1 MAEDDIYKRMGFMCG
16 IEIHQRLATKC
27 KLFCG
32 CTADISAKEHEI
44 GRVRRRQRAVA
55 GELGKV
61 DRSAEFEEEKEH
73 DFTYRVFRENTC
85 LVDVDEEPPHE
96 MNEEAL
102 TITLPIAKAMGM
114 EIVDELQVMRKGVVD
129 GSDPSAF
136 QRTILVAIDGSI
148 TVNGKK
154 IAIPTLSLEEESSGI
169 AERGEKSV
177 IYDTDRLGIPLIE
190 IGTAPT
196 IPDPKSAKDVAL
208 YIGTLLRLT
217 GSVQRGIGSIRQ
229 DVNMSI
235 KGGARIEMKGVQE
248 LALMDKFIE
257 NEIMRQQA
265 LLKIKENLIAVHAKV
280 DKPTELTQL
289 FKSTK
294 AKIISGAEC
303 VMGIG
308 LHGFKGVL
316 GMEINPKRRL
326 GTEISDY
333 TKMAG
338 VNGLIHSDEDL
349 TKYGISDKEEESVRE
364 KLGVGK
370 EDSFIIIAAD
380 RYSASKGIELARWR
394 AEYALEGVPKETRA
408 AMPGE
413 LCTTRFMRP
422 LPGGARMYPETDVRP
437 ITLTDAMIEYA
448 VQNMPSMER
457 ERKYLKSK
465 LANDSIAERLML
477 SSRYGLFKQVINS
490 TNADPEF
497 VANFIVQK
505 LTEMRRNGYEGKLSE
520 KQMISLFNS
529 YGNGEIT
536 KAGVEEIAKALL
548 KKNID
553 VEDAIKDLNLRR
565 ITGDELERLVKAELK
580 HDNHD
585 AVKVIMSKY
594 RLVVDGTE
602 LHSIISKFA
611 KK

>member
-16 IEIHQRLATKC
+16 IEIHQRLATKR

-32 CTADISAKEHEI
+32 CTAEMGTKEHEI

-61 DRSAEFEEEKEH
+61 DRSAEFEEERER
-73 DFTYRVFRENTC
+73 DFTYKVFSENSC
-85 LVDVDEEPPHE
+85 LVDIDEEPPHE

-102 TITLPIAKAMGM
+102 MITLSVAKAMGM
-114 EIVDELQVMRKGVVD
+114 EIVDELQAMRKGVVD

-136 QRTILVAIDGSI
+136 QRTALVAVNGSI

-169 AERGEKSV
+169 AERGEGSV
-177 IYDTDRLGIPLIE
+177 TYDTDRLGVPLIE

-196 IPDPKSAKDVAL
+196 ISDPRSAKDVAL
-208 YIGTLLRLT
+208 HIGTLLRLT
-217 GSVQRGIGSIRQ
+217 GRVQRGIGSIRQ
-229 DVNMSI
+229 DINMSI

-248 LALMDKFIE
+248 LALIDKFIE
-257 NEIMRQQA
+257 NEIIRQQE
-265 LLKIKENLIAVHAKV
+265 LLKIKEDLVAAHATVGKII
-280 DKPTELTQL
+280 ELTST

-294 AKIISGAEC
+294 AKILGGAEC
-303 VMGIG
+303 VMGLG
-308 LHGFKGVL
+308 LHGFKGIL
-316 GMEINPKRRL
+316 GREINPKRRL

-333 TKMAG
+333 AKMAG

-349 TKYGISDKEEESVRE
+349 TKYGISDREEESIRKNLGIE
-364 KLGVGK
+364 KEGG
-370 EDSFIIIAAD
+370 FIIIAAD

-394 AEYALEGVPKETRA
+394 AVHAFEGVPKETRA
-408 AMPGE
+408 AITGE

-437 ITLTDAMIEYA
+437 ITVTDAMIEEA
-448 VQNMPSMER
+448 AQNAPNMEK

-465 LANDSIAERLML
+465 IANDSIAEQLML
-477 SSRYGLFKQVINS
+477 SPKYGLFKQVINS
-490 TNADPEF
+490 TKADPEF

-505 LTEMRRNGYEGKLSE
+505 LTELRRNSYVGELSE
-520 KQMISLFNS
+520 KQMIALFKS

-536 KAGVEEIAKALL
+536 KAGVEEVAKALL
-548 KKNID
+548 KKEIGVD
-553 VEDAIKDLNLRR
+553 GAIKDLNLRR
-565 ITGDELERLVKAELK
+565 VTGDELERLVKAELK
-580 HDNHD
+580 RDGQD
-585 AVKVIMSKY
+585 AVKAIMSKY

-602 LHSIISKFA
+602 LHGIISKFA